1 MIDLTH
7 WTLTTA
13 AVVLVVSAVLLI
25 VAGVRFARLID
36 RMADRLGIGEA
47 LAGAVLLGAT
57 TSLPGLIVT
66 TLAAS
71 RGEADLA
78 VSNALGG
85 IAAQT
90 MFLALADLAYRRA
103 NLEHAAA
110 SLSNLLQTMVL
121 VSLVALVLLARFGP
135 AVSVGGVHPV
145 SVLLVLVYLY
155 GLHLT
160 RRSREGPMWRP
171 HRTPE
176 TRPDVPAAENE
187 AAPIGAMLLSFAGL
201 GSVVALCGFAVAQAG
216 LVVAARTELS
226 GTLVGG
232 LLTSVVTSLPELVTA
247 LAAVRAGALTL
258 AVGNIIGGNTFDVLF
273 VSVADVAYRE
283 GSLYAAIG
291 ERTVFLLALTLLL
304 TGILAAGLLYRQRSG
319 IGFEGATILVVYV
332 TGFLL
337 LAGMR

>member
-13 AVVLVVSAVLLI
+13 AVVLVVSAVLL
-25 VAGVRFARLID
+25 VFAGVRFARLID

-135 AVSVGGVHPV
+135 PVSVAGVHPV

-187 AAPIGAMLLSFAGL
+187 SAPIGAMLLSFAGL

-273 VSVADVAYRE
+273 VAVADVAYRE

>member
-1 MIDLTH
+1 
-7 WTLTTA
+7 
-13 AVVLVVSAVLLI
+13 
-25 VAGVRFARLID
+25 
-36 RMADRLGIGEA
+36 
-47 LAGAVLLGAT
+47 
-57 TSLPGLIVT
+57 
-66 TLAAS
+66 
-71 RGEADLA
+71 
-78 VSNALGG
+78 
-85 IAAQT
+85 
-90 MFLALADLAYRRA
+90 
-103 NLEHAAA
+103 
-110 SLSNLLQTMVL
+110 MVL

-135 AVSVGGVHPV
+135 PVSVAGVHPV

-187 AAPIGAMLLSFAGL
+187 SAPIGAMLLSFAGL

-273 VSVADVAYRE
+273 VAVADVAYRE